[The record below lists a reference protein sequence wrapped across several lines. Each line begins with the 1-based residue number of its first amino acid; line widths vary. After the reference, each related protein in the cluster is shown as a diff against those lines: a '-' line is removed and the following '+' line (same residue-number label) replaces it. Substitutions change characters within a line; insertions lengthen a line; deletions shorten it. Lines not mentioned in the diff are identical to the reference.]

1 MTFYQRP
8 TSGTTGV
15 NDVYNLLSLGQGVDG
30 YAHLVAGGILG
41 VILDE
46 CMGILGWLNRS
57 LGLKGAEGFLVTA
70 NLNVNYLK
78 AVPTPGN
85 YFATAMLR
93 DVKGRKCYIEASI
106 KDEEGT
112 VLATAESL
120 WVDVAAKLS

>member
-15 NDVYNLLSLGQGVDG
+15 NDVYNLLSLGQGVNS
-30 YAHLVAGGILG
+30 YAHLVAGGIIG
-41 VILDE
+41 VILNE

-70 NLNVNYLK
+70 NLNVNCLK

-85 YFATAMLR
+85 YLATAMLR
-93 DVKGRKCYIEASI
+93 DVKGRKCYFEASI

-120 WVDVAAKLS
+120 WVDVAAKL

>member
-1 MTFYQRP
+1 
-8 TSGTTGV
+8 
-15 NDVYNLLSLGQGVDG
+15 
-30 YAHLVAGGILG
+30 
-41 VILDE
+41 
-46 CMGILGWLNRS
+46 MGILGWLNRS

>member
-15 NDVYNLLSLGQGVDG
+15 NHVYNLLSLGQGVDG